1 MILSPYSFNLEF
13 GAISWIASMQNRV
26 FLRPSR
32 LLFRWDFSA
41 YRIQLSI
48 LPIIQL
54 NLGLIPFSNQS
65 LNKSR
70 IFSVPMNLGYIF
82 EISAL
87 IILSITG
94 FFSISG
100 IYALTY
106 FNVIEPNNSFSGGSN
121 EILSNSTMTNTTLDN
136 NTAKMDFLNRVLR

>member
-1 MILSPYSFNLEF
+1 
-13 GAISWIASMQNRV
+13 
-26 FLRPSR
+26 
-32 LLFRWDFSA
+32 
-41 YRIQLSI
+41 
-48 LPIIQL
+48 
-54 NLGLIPFSNQS
+54 
-65 LNKSR
+65 
-70 IFSVPMNLGYIF
+70 MNLGYIF